1 MAATIVALIPLIE
14 QMEPQ
19 IQSAVIALIHK
30 IHAKQL
36 SAQDYVNL
44 AQTLISQEQAAPLTP
59 AT

>member
-14 QMEPQ
+14 QMEPE
-19 IQSAVIALIHK
+19 IQSGIIALIHK

-36 SAQDYVNL
+36 SAQDYINL
-44 AQTLISQEQAAPLTP
+44 AQTLISEEQATPPTP